1 MGSGRGGG
9 HFDKPPLSSGELVD
23 LLVTRGLAVEDK
35 DFARDAVFHIGYYR
49 LAPYLR
55 PFEKPGKGHHILP
68 GTTFADVLSL
78 YSFDRDLRL
87 LAMDSLARI
96 EVAFRAALSEVM
108 SQVDNDSHW
117 YTRAHYFANEND
129 FKVLQGNVAQ
139 ALEQPFPALQDYL
152 HRYRSPELPPSW
164 LMVEVLSI
172 GQLNRVHKAL
182 KQPAHRRAVAR
193 GLGSTDSVLSSW
205 LDVFV
210 RLRNLA
216 AHHERMWD
224 VRLDRYPLVPASE
237 PIEWPQH
244 WDRLLEESAQTM
256 YCVLSAIQSMLFT
269 VSPTSPWAAE
279 LAALLAGREL
289 ERETMGFPADWTED
303 PFWARAIQNADPG
316 SF

>member
-1 MGSGRGGG
+1 MGEGRGGG
-9 HFDKPPLSSGELVD
+9 HFDKPPLSSRELVD
-23 LLVTRGLAVEDK
+23 LLVARGLEVPDREL
-35 DFARDAVFHIGYYR
+35 ARDAVFHIGYYR

-55 PFEKPGKGHHILP
+55 PFEKQGKGHRIRP

-87 LAMDSLARI
+87 LAMDALARI

-108 SQVDNDSHW
+108 SQVAGDSHW
-117 YTRAHYFANEND
+117 YTRPHYFAQDND

-152 HRYRSPELPPSW
+152 RRYRTPKLPPSW

-182 KQPAHRRAVAR
+182 KQPAHRRAIAR
-193 GLGSTDSVLSSW
+193 GLGSTDAVLSSW

-224 VRLDRYPLVPASE
+224 VRLERYPVVPHQDAV
-237 PIEWPQH
+237 EWPRH
-244 WDRLLEESAQTM
+244 WDKLLEEAAQTM
-256 YCVLSAIQSMLFT
+256 YCVFSAVQSMLFT
-269 VSPTSPWAAE
+269 VSPTSPWASE

-303 PFWARAIQNADPG
+303 PFWARAIAAADPD

>member
-1 MGSGRGGG
+1 MGNGRGGG
-9 HFDKPPLSSGELVD
+9 HFNKPPLSSAELVD
-23 LLVTRGLAVEDK
+23 LLVARGLVVD
-35 DFARDAVFHIGYYR
+35 DRSLAREALFHIGYYR

-55 PFEKPGKGHHILP
+55 PFERQGGRHEIAP

-96 EVAFRAALSEVM
+96 EIAFRAALSEVM
-108 SQVDNDSHW
+108 SQVDSDSHW
-117 YTRAHYFANEND
+117 YTRPHYFADAND
-129 FKVLQGNVAQ
+129 FRVLQGNVAQ

-152 HRYRSPELPPSW
+152 RRYRTPELPPSW

-193 GLGSTDSVLSSW
+193 GMGSTDTLLSSW

-224 VRLDRYPLVPASE
+224 VRLERYPQVPEGEA
-237 PIEWPQH
+237 IEWPRH
-244 WDRLLEESAQTM
+244 WDRLLEESGKTM
-256 YCVLSAIQSMLFT
+256 YCVLSAVQSTLFT
-269 VSPTSPWAAE
+269 VSPTSPWAGE
-279 LAALLAGREL
+279 LASLLAGREL
-289 ERETMGFPADWTED
+289 ERESMGFPADWTED
-303 PFWARAIQNADPG
+303 PFWARAIAAADPG